1 MPKREGITDAAY
13 SGFFMTIF
21 HIPADEVE
29 LTAIRSQGPGGQ
41 NVNKVA
47 SAIQLRFDIQA
58 SSLPLD
64 LKERLLNLRD
74 HRITQS
80 GVVVIKSQ
88 EHRSQDMNRMAAL
101 LRLHDLLEMAA
112 VVPKKRKATR
122 PTRSSQV
129 KRVESKVKRGQT
141 KALRGKANWD

>member
-1 MPKREGITDAAY
+1 
-13 SGFFMTIF
+13 MTIF

-47 SAIQLRFDIQA
+47 SAIQLRFDIRA
-58 SSLPLD
+58 SSLPMA
-64 LKERLLNLRD
+64 LKERLLVMSD

-129 KRVESKVKRGQT
+129 KRVESKAPRHPCHRRAAHAGG
-141 KALRGKANWD
+141 ACF

>member
-1 MPKREGITDAAY
+1 
-13 SGFFMTIF
+13 MTIF

-47 SAIQLRFDIQA
+47 SAIQLRFDIRA
-58 SSLPLD
+58 SSLSLE
-64 LKERLLNLRD
+64 LKERLLTWHD
-74 HRITQS
+74 HRITQG

-101 LRLHDLLEMAA
+101 LRLHDLLALA
-112 VVPKKRKATR
+112 SVVQKKRKATR

-129 KRVESKVKRGQT
+129 KRVERKVKRGQT

>member
-1 MPKREGITDAAY
+1 
-13 SGFFMTIF
+13 MTNF
-21 HIPADEVE
+21 HISPEEVE

-47 SAIQLRFDIQA
+47 SAIQLRFDIHA
-58 SSLPLD
+58 SSLPID
-64 LKERLLNLRD
+64 VKERLLSLRD

-80 GVVVIKSQ
+80 GWVVIKSQ

-101 LRLHDLLEMAA
+101 LRLHDLLALA
-112 VVPKKRKATR
+112 VVVQKKRKATR
-122 PTRSSQV
+122 PTRSSQL

-141 KALRGKANWD
+141 KTLRGKAQWD

>member
-1 MPKREGITDAAY
+1 
-13 SGFFMTIF
+13 MTIF

-47 SAIQLRFDIQA
+47 SAIQLRFDILA
-58 SSLPLD
+58 SSLPLAM
-64 LKERLLNLRD
+64 KERLLSLKD
-74 HRITQS
+74 HRVTQS

-88 EHRSQDMNRMAAL
+88 EHRSQDLNRMAAL
-101 LRLHDLLEMAA
+101 LRLHDLLELAA
-112 VVPKKRKATR
+112 VVQKTRKATR
-122 PTRSSQV
+122 PTRNSQV

-141 KALRGKANWD
+141 KALRGKAHWD

>member
-1 MPKREGITDAAY
+1 
-13 SGFFMTIF
+13 MTIF
-21 HIPADEVE
+21 HIPTDEVE

-41 NVNKVA
+41 NVNKVS
-47 SAIQLRFDIQA
+47 SAIQLRFDVGA
-58 SSLPLD
+58 SSLPPE
-64 LKERLLNLRD
+64 LKERVLALRD
-74 HRITQS
+74 HRLTKG

-101 LRLHDLLEMAA
+101 LRLHDLLELAA
-112 VVPKKRKATR
+112 LVQKPRKATR

-141 KALRGKANWD
+141 KALRGKANFSD

>member
-1 MPKREGITDAAY
+1 
-13 SGFFMTIF
+13 MTIF

-47 SAIQLRFDIQA
+47 SAIQLRFDIRA
-58 SSLPLD
+58 SSLPED
-64 LKERLLNLRD
+64 LKARLLNLSD
-74 HRITQS
+74 HRIS
-80 GVVVIKSQ
+80 LGGVVVIKSQ

-101 LRLHDLLEMAA
+101 LRLHDLLERAA
-112 VVPKKRKATR
+112 VIPKKRKATR
-122 PTRSSQV
+122 PTHSSQV
-129 KRVESKVKRGQT
+129 KRVESKLKRGQT

>member
-1 MPKREGITDAAY
+1 
-13 SGFFMTIF
+13 MTIF

-47 SAIQLRFDIQA
+47 SAIQLRFDIRA
-58 SSLPLD
+58 SSLPMA
-64 LKERLLNLRD
+64 LKERLLVMSD

-88 EHRSQDMNRMAAL
+88 EHRSQDMNRIEAL
-101 LRLHDLLEMAA
+101 ARLMELVQSVAKP
-112 VVPKKRKATR
+112 PKKRKATK
-122 PTRSSQV
+122 PTYASKQRRLCRSPPRSP
-129 KRVESKVKRGQT
+129 RGSLVETAGTLPGR
-141 KALRGKANWD
+141 

>member
-1 MPKREGITDAAY
+1 
-13 SGFFMTIF
+13 MTIF

-41 NVNKVA
+41 NVNKVS
-47 SAIQLRFDIQA
+47 SAIQLRFDIRA
-58 SSLPLD
+58 SSLSMT
-64 LKERLLNLRD
+64 LKERLLKMRD
-74 HRITQS
+74 HRITQG

-112 VVPKKRKATR
+112 VVQKPRKATR

-129 KRVESKVKRGQT
+129 KRVDSKVKRGQT
-141 KALRGKANWD
+141 KTLRGKAQWV